1 MTFLTPNEVMTIADA
16 VAARERD
23 SRAMDLY
30 LHPDV
35 RLDQFRTRTPADL
48 VADAEAGAFDSA
60 EQSRVRALIQA
71 LSNEARTELLALM
84 WLGRGDTNDF
94 ATALAHA
101 RRTSH
106 DGIGWLPSGK
116 AASNLSAL
124 GTNQERAP
132 VVGSRLTSTE

>member
-48 VADAEAGAFDSA
+48 VADAEVGAFDSA

-106 DGIGWLPSGK
+106 DGIVGYLAGKPLQTYLP
-116 AASNLSAL
+116 L
-124 GTNQERAP
+124 G
-132 VVGSRLTSTE
+132 LTKKEHP